1 LIDAHVSADR
11 RSPTGSV
18 AKWLMM
24 SAVVVAFCV
33 SPLALTAVGVNY
45 DRLGGNPLLKFHPS
59 NWLFAIALASNL
71 LSKTDLP
78 RYISDLPKVFPGAA
92 LFILMAAFT
101 VVYAAGV
108 QHAPIMPLIDTFF
121 AATSM
126 LVLYEGV
133 DESTR
138 GRLRWLVHAI
148 LFTNACIGIVEFLT
162 QSRLT
167 PFVVAGVPVLHDYR
181 STALFGHPLEN
192 AGTTAGYSL
201 MLFFGGAPSDSP
213 LVKAALIA
221 LQLVALVAFGG
232 RTALVLCGLML
243 AVGSLPTIAGVING
257 RRFDRNLGSVVV
269 LATPVIIA
277 AAVAAASSGLF
288 NSLIERF
295 EDDKGSAAARFVIF
309 DLFNSFSFEDILL
322 GPDPARLASLQTTL
336 GIEYGIENSWLGLV
350 FQYGAIISA
359 FFVLGL
365 LALLGDFV
373 RRTRPR
379 SVFIVAYF
387 LILVSSSASISVK
400 SFSFNQF
407 AILLLIVFGRVDDTS
422 GLRWGEIPEPR
433 RSANPLL
440 RA

>member
-1 LIDAHVSADR
+1 
-11 RSPTGSV
+11 
-18 AKWLMM
+18 
-24 SAVVVAFCV
+24 
-33 SPLALTAVGVNY
+33 
-45 DRLGGNPLLKFHPS
+45 
-59 NWLFAIALASNL
+59 
-71 LSKTDLP
+71 
-78 RYISDLPKVFPGAA
+78 
-92 LFILMAAFT
+92 
-101 VVYAAGV
+101 
-108 QHAPIMPLIDTFF
+108 
-121 AATSM
+121 
-126 LVLYEGV
+126 
-133 DESTR
+133 
-138 GRLRWLVHAI
+138 
-148 LFTNACIGIVEFLT
+148 
-162 QSRLT
+162 
-167 PFVVAGVPVLHDYR
+167 
-181 STALFGHPLEN
+181 
-192 AGTTAGYSL
+192 